1 MPMCRLVFMGQ
12 PVKGWHN
19 GQAIGSSGKDGD
31 HPYDCPVTLGDP
43 AATIY
48 RHHFDLLL
56 DAACEDHRSRS
67 RYIVEDGKPLRE
79 LI

>member
-1 MPMCRLVFMGQ
+1 MGQ

-31 HPYDCPVTLGDP
+31 HPYDCPVTLGDI

-48 RHHFDLLL
+48 HHFGVPL
-56 DAACEDHRSRS
+56 DATYEDHRGRP
-67 RYIVEDGKPLRE
+67 RYIVEDGKPLGE